1 MSWLPA
7 IPAGSSAQ
15 FRVDGGRRPAARL
28 GEGRG
33 GGNTLS
39 DIGSILNSPLGWAVV
54 ILVLGWPVLL
64 AGGVVGLV
72 VGWLILRRTRPWLG
86 SIVGT
91 LIGLVI
97 GAISFFAF
105 ADGLIGP

>member
-1 MSWLPA
+1 M
-7 IPAGSSAQ
+7 
-15 FRVDGGRRPAARL
+15 D
-28 GEGRG
+28 
-33 GGNTLS
+33 
-39 DIGSILNSPLGWAVV
+39 SPLGWAFV
-54 ILVLGWPVLL
+54 IIVLGWPALL
-64 AGGVVGLV
+64 TGGIVGLV

-97 GAISFFAF
+97 GAMSFFAF